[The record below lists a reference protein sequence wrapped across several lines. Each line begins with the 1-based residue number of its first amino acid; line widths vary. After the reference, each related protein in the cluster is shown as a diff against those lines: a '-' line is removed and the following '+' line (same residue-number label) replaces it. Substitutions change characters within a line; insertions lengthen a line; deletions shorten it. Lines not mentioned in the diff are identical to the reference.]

1 MIYFI
6 FIAASETACKGR
18 PAGNFFRK
26 DRKTDGR
33 GFTFFCLF
41 SILFPADRPFGPFW
55 KRRAPHDN
63 ERRGQVKTMSQSYG
77 IILTGGSGTRLWP
90 RSREDLPKQFLALCG
105 PGTLLQDTLRRM
117 LNVVPIDRMR
127 AVTGAQWEALVAHQ
141 AREVVPLTP
150 DFIVQEPMARGTA
163 PAVLLGIEAL
173 REAGA
178 GDEDVVIVAPSD
190 HIVQEPAAFSRA
202 LELAVQAAREGFMA
216 TLGVVPSHPETGFG
230 YIRKGAAHGAW
241 FEAEAF
247 VEKPDLPTAE
257 TYVKSGDYLWNS
269 GVFAFALG
277 TLAHEM
283 GRTAPDLAAQ
293 AGRGTAFLREAFP
306 HLPSISFDCAVME
319 RAGRVAVTPLDAG
332 WSDVGSWDAL
342 HDVLERDDQDNA
354 VVGDVTLRGARNCLV
369 DSRSRLTVLN
379 GVEDLVVVDSP
390 DALFVTRRGASQ
402 EVRAVVKELK
412 GRGRREVSQIS
423 ESSRP
428 WGSYRVLHEDERHRV
443 KRSVVMPGRSVPLQT
458 HRHSTERWIVLCG
471 TARATLDGTE
481 SFLCEG
487 MELFI
492 PRNVP
497 HGLENCGCID
507 LELIVVQDGE
517 YLGPDD
523 A

>member
-1 MIYFI
+1 
-6 FIAASETACKGR
+6 
-18 PAGNFFRK
+18 
-26 DRKTDGR
+26 
-33 GFTFFCLF
+33 
-41 SILFPADRPFGPFW
+41 
-55 KRRAPHDN
+55 
-63 ERRGQVKTMSQSYG
+63 
-77 IILTGGSGTRLWP
+77 
-90 RSREDLPKQFLALCG
+90 
-105 PGTLLQDTLRRM
+105 
-117 LNVVPIDRMR
+117 
-127 AVTGAQWEALVAHQ
+127 
-141 AREVVPLTP
+141 
-150 DFIVQEPMARGTA
+150 
-163 PAVLLGIEAL
+163 
-173 REAGA
+173 
-178 GDEDVVIVAPSD
+178 
-190 HIVQEPAAFSRA
+190 
-202 LELAVQAAREGFMA
+202 
-216 TLGVVPSHPETGFG
+216 
-230 YIRKGAAHGAW
+230 
-241 FEAEAF
+241 
-247 VEKPDLPTAE
+247 
-257 TYVKSGDYLWNS
+257 
-269 GVFAFALG
+269 
-277 TLAHEM
+277 
-283 GRTAPDLAAQ
+283 
-293 AGRGTAFLREAFP
+293 
-306 HLPSISFDCAVME
+306 FDCAVME

-428 WGSYRVLHEDERHRV
+428 WGNYRVLHEDERHRV

-458 HRHSTERWIVLCG
+458 HRHSTERWIVLRG

>member
-6 FIAASETACKGR
+6 NINIYSGLRSGAQGATGGE
-18 PAGNFFRK
+18 FFQK

-202 LELAVQAAREGFMA
+202 LELAVEAAQEGFMA

-277 TLAHEM
+277 TLTREV

-319 RAGRVAVTPLDAG
+319 RADRVAVTPLDAG

-342 HDVLERDDQDNA
+342 HDVAASHDPHQDHGSLA
-354 VVGDVTLRGARNCLV
+354 GLTGLPGWFWLGTWFLVIAAATAWSAWSLARSAGWV
-369 DSRSRLTVLN
+369 
-379 GVEDLVVVDSP
+379 
-390 DALFVTRRGASQ
+390 
-402 EVRAVVKELK
+402 
-412 GRGRREVSQIS
+412 
-423 ESSRP
+423 
-428 WGSYRVLHEDERHRV
+428 
-443 KRSVVMPGRSVPLQT
+443 
-458 HRHSTERWIVLCG
+458 
-471 TARATLDGTE
+471 
-481 SFLCEG
+481 
-487 MELFI
+487 
-492 PRNVP
+492 
-497 HGLENCGCID
+497 
-507 LELIVVQDGE
+507 
-517 YLGPDD
+517 
-523 A
+523 